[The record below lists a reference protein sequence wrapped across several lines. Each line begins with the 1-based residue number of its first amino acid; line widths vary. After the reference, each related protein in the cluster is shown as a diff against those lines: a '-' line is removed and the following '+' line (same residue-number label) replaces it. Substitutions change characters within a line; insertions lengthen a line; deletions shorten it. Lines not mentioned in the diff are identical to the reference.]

1 MASKS
6 KANVTI
12 CNQIQKVD
20 KTEMA
25 AKSKANVTICNQI
38 QKVDKIDM
46 AAKLWGNATKS
57 KWNIDKIQIYGF
69 H

>member
-1 MASKS
+1 
-6 KANVTI
+6 
-12 CNQIQKVD
+12 
-20 KTEMA
+20 MA

-38 QKVDKIDM
+38 QKADKIDM
-46 AAKLWGNATKS
+46 AAKLWGNTTKS